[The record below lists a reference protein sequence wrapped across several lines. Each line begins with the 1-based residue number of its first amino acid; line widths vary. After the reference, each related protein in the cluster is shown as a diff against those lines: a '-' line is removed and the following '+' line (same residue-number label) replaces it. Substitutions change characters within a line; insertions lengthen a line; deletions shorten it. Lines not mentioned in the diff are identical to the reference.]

1 MAATVVAIAV
11 VAASVTAEIVVG
23 GEGAATVPA
32 TATTAFNN
40 YNNVQPFDYF
50 YSFILFHLVIK

>member
-23 GEGAATVPA
+23 GESGPDLAKVGGGVTDSAKTQSEGAKRR
-32 TATTAFNN
+32 AF
-40 YNNVQPFDYF
+40 
-50 YSFILFHLVIK
+50 